1 MKLILEQVKG
11 PSIFDGSC
19 EQLLAFY
26 DKCEESQS
34 FQESCEESVTFQG

>member
-26 DKCEESQS
+26 DKREESQS
-34 FQESCEESVTFQG
+34 FQESSEESVTFQG